1 MPGTKQHVL
10 GPMHVAALAVF
21 LLLQAGAAR
30 AQAQMQQH
38 PQPAPLTVDS
48 DPVPTPDSPF
58 VPPVASEPAPSA
70 PARAQTTLG
79 NNAPVGQVTKEN
91 GHYTLTTNVFEVR
104 LNVSVTNSSGK
115 PVTTLPE
122 SAFRVYENGVAQKIL
137 AFRQEDAPVSIGI
150 LIDSSGSMYDKQQAV
165 NTAALDLVKLSNP
178 QDQAFLVD
186 FSSEPFLDQGFTSDI
201 GKLEAS
207 LSYIKASGGTA
218 LYDAV
223 LASADYLAKNA
234 KWPKQVLLIVTD
246 GEDNAS
252 TATLEETVHRVQDL
266 NGPAIYC
273 IGLLFGD
280 DVSHGEAHHARDV
293 LSDLA
298 QQTGGEAYFPHSLRD
313 VDEIAHEVA
322 EDIRSQYTIAYRST
336 DPPQNGGY
344 REVHVVV
351 KEKGYHG
358 LEARTR
364 AGYFPH
370 VATPAAPPVAPAAS
384 QTPAATQAPAVE
396 QAPAAG
402 Q

>member
-1 MPGTKQHVL
+1 
-10 GPMHVAALAVF
+10 MHVAALAVF
-21 LLLQAGAAR
+21 LLVQASAAR
-30 AQAQMQQH
+30 LHAQMQQH

-48 DPVPTPDSPF
+48 DPVPSPDSPF
-58 VPPVASEPAPSA
+58 APPIAAEPPASA
-70 PARAQTTLG
+70 PAQTPTVPLG
-79 NNAPVGQVTKEN
+79 GAPVGPVTREN

-104 LNVSVTNSSGK
+104 LNVSVTNGSGK

-186 FSSEPFLDQGFTSDI
+186 FSSEPYLDQAFTSNI
-201 GKLEAS
+201 GKLEAA

-223 LASADYLAKNA
+223 LASADYLSKNA

-252 TATLEETVHRVQDL
+252 TASLEETIRRVQDL

-273 IGLLFGD
+273 VGLLFGD
-280 DVSHGEAHHARDV
+280 DVSRGEAHHARDV
-293 LSDLA
+293 LTELA

-313 VDEIAHEVA
+313 VDEITHEVA
-322 EDIRSQYTIAYRST
+322 EDIRSQYTIAYRSS

-351 KEKGYHG
+351 KQKGYHG

-370 VATPAAPPVAPAAS
+370 VATPAVPAVAPAA
-384 QTPAATQAPAVE
+384 PQAPA
-396 QAPAAG
+396 PAAA